1 LTVLQNAYTPKKDF
15 TMQATYKKTQTGWII
30 IISCIPALLF
40 LSWIIY
46 YQDVL
51 GKPFGDRPAP
61 SSVYLGIIL
70 LLLVLLALFSNLT
83 VTGFPTYIE
92 MKFGI
97 GLIRKKFEYKDI
109 RICSVQKNPWL
120 YGWGIRKIPGGWLY
134 NISGWMSVQLDMKN
148 GKMYRIGTSEP
159 EKLIEF
165 IKSRMSL
172 FGSR

>member
-1 LTVLQNAYTPKKDF
+1 
-15 TMQATYKKTQTGWII
+15 MQATYKKTQTGWII

-61 SSVYLGIIL
+61 SSFYLGIIL

-83 VTGFPTYIE
+83 VTGFPTYVE

-97 GLIRKKFEYKDI
+97 GLIRKKFEYNDI
-109 RICSVQKNPWL
+109 RTCSVQKNPWY

-134 NISGWMSVQLDMKN
+134 NISGLMSVQFDMKN
-148 GKMYRIGTSEP
+148 GKMYRIGTEEP
-159 EKLIEF
+159 EKLEEF
-165 IKSRMSL
+165 IKTRLSL
-172 FGSR
+172 FGGS